1 MLLAEHYGYTV
12 EELTVLSGGHS
23 IGFSASTNPQ
33 VLAKFHP
40 LSLDIRSQPS
50 VHMLTARAPPLR
62 TLAVQGTVSAN
73 SRYFSN
79 KYYKQVIL
87 GDAFFGSDKAL
98 ADSNSTL
105 QIVQEL
111 AADQDLFY
119 EKFTSHFLDLTWKG
133 VDPAVKRLGL

>member
-1 MLLAEHYGYTV
+1 MA
-12 EELTVLSGGHS
+12 
-23 IGFSASTNPQ
+23 
-33 VLAKFHP
+33 
-40 LSLDIRSQPS
+40 
-50 VHMLTARAPPLR
+50 
-62 TLAVQGTVSAN
+62 LAVQGTVSAN

-119 EKFTSHFLDLTWKG
+119 KKFTSTFLDLTWKG

>member
-1 MLLAEHYGYTV
+1 M
-12 EELTVLSGGHS
+12 
-23 IGFSASTNPQ
+23 
-33 VLAKFHP
+33 
-40 LSLDIRSQPS
+40 
-50 VHMLTARAPPLR
+50 
-62 TLAVQGTVSAN
+62 TLAVQGTVSSN

-98 ADSNSTL
+98 ADNNSTL

-119 EKFTSHFLDLTWKG
+119 KKFTSTFFDLTWKG

>member
-1 MLLAEHYGYTV
+1 M
-12 EELTVLSGGHS
+12 
-23 IGFSASTNPQ
+23 
-33 VLAKFHP
+33 
-40 LSLDIRSQPS
+40 
-50 VHMLTARAPPLR
+50 
-62 TLAVQGTVSAN
+62 QGTVSAN

-119 EKFTSHFLDLTWKG
+119 KKFTSHFLDLTWKG